1 MFILFYAPSRGRI
14 NNLHA
19 KKRAK
24 VLLFFGLTKYFV
36 FFLKNRFLFLH
47 IRIYFCTFAKIE
59 I

>member
-1 MFILFYAPSRGRI
+1 LFYAPSRGRI

-36 FFLKNRFLFLH
+36 FFLKNICLFLH
-47 IRIYFCTFAKIE
+47 IHIYFCTFAKIE